1 MKQLKNSL
9 FILSFVLALTSCSG
23 GDSDLAKS
31 GLKGDI
37 SSIIVHQFEAV
48 HRDDQWVEGKPVSYG
63 HRIIQYDTEGSY
75 VKSLALSHSGDT
87 IGYTTVRKENGE
99 TVEEVFH
106 SLMNGRSTR
115 TIMERVDDRQVNFEV
130 WEGERLHFEG
140 ASYYDS
146 RGRLVSQVRV
156 VENRE
161 VMNHFVY
168 DKGLM
173 VKSFQEEL
181 NGEISG
187 TQLYEYTEFDQNGNW
202 TKRLI
207 YPTNDRI
214 VPEMITT
221 RVYQYR

>member
-1 MKQLKNSL
+1 MKQMKNVF
-9 FILSFVLALTSCSG
+9 FILSLALILNSCGS

-37 SSIIVHQFEAV
+37 SSVIVHQYEAV
-48 HRDDQWVEGKPVSYG
+48 HKDDQWVKGKPAAYG
-63 HRIIQYDTEGSY
+63 HRILEYDAEGSY
-75 VKSLALSHSGDT
+75 VKSLALTHTGDT

-106 SLMNGRSTR
+106 SLVNGRTTR
-115 TIMERVDDRQVNFEV
+115 TLMERVDERQVNFEV
-130 WEGERLHFEG
+130 WEGETLHFEG
-140 ASYYDS
+140 ASYFDS

-156 VENRE
+156 VDNRE
-161 VMNHFVY
+161 VVNHFVY

-181 NGEISG
+181 SGEISG
-187 TQLYEYTEFDQNGNW
+187 TQLYEYTEFDEKGNW

-207 YPTNDRI
+207 YPSEDRI
-214 VPEMITT
+214 VPEVITT